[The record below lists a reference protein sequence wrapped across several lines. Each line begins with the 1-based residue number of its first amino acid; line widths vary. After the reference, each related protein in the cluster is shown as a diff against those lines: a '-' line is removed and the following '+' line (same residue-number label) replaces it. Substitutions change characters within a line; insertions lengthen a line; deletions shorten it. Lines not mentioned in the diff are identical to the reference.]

1 MTPTTTTLTTNEA
14 AAAGAVLGGMFGI
27 FGVMAIAFFILM
39 IVAMWKIFTK
49 AGEKGWKALIPIYN
63 LYIYFKIAGAKNW
76 FWALFVVSLGFD
88 ILSAVVSNSGVFVID
103 QAGKVTAVANV
114 AAANIFYFVT
124 CAVIIFQIIAGI
136 VQCAKLS
143 KAFKRGIG
151 TTLGLIFLPNIFQLI
166 LAFGS
171 AKYDK
176 KAMSSKN

>member
-1 MTPTTTTLTTNEA
+1 MQTTTLTTNEA

-27 FGVMAIAFFILM
+27 FGVIGIAFFILM
-39 IVAMWKIFTK
+39 VIAMWKIFTK

-63 LYIYFKIAGAKNW
+63 IYIYFKIAGMKNW
-76 FWALFVVSLGFD
+76 FWALV
-88 ILSAVVSNSGVFVID
+88 AVEVIVCIVAAIANKSGVFIVD
-103 QAGKVTAVANV
+103 QAGKVTSVANP
-114 AAANIFYFVT
+114 AAAGIFSFVT
-124 CAVIIFQIIAGI
+124 IAALIFQIIAGI

-143 KAFKRGIG
+143 KAFKRGLG

-176 KAMSSKN
+176 KALKD

>member
-1 MTPTTTTLTTNEA
+1 MQTTTLTTNEA

-27 FGVMAIAFFILM
+27 FGVMSIAFFILM
-39 IVAMWKIFTK
+39 VIAMWKIFTK

-63 LYIYFKIAGAKNW
+63 IYIYFKIAGMKNW
-76 FWALFVVSLGFD
+76 FWALV
-88 ILSAVVSNSGVFVID
+88 AVEVIVGIIAAIANKSGVFIVD
-103 QAGKVTAVANV
+103 QAGNVTSVANP
-114 AAANIFYFVT
+114 AAAGIFSFVII
-124 CAVIIFQIIAGI
+124 AALIFQIIAGI

-143 KAFKRGIG
+143 KAFKRGLG

-176 KAMSSKN
+176 KALKD